1 MAQFSTS
8 RNKLLKNNND
18 TYEVVMVSGQAG
30 PSIYVPKGNLN
41 ASTDAFGR
49 LRISSPFTLF
59 DSSHRFSNNDLFNED
74 FTGTASTS
82 YNADQGLLDLTIGS
96 ASGDQVLRESV
107 KVFGY
112 QPGKS
117 LLVMNSFTMAT
128 PKENLRQRTGYFGT
142 ENGFFVE
149 VDGTDT
155 YLVKRSSVSGS
166 PVDTRLIQGSW
177 NVDNLD
183 GTGPSGLTLDISKS
197 QIFWCDIEWLGVG
210 SVRMGFII
218 NGQFVVCNVFHH
230 ANSIEGTYA
239 TTASLPL
246 RTEITNTGTTSGP
259 TTYKEICSTVIS
271 EGGYELAGRQREV
284 HTDITSRYDMATAGN
299 YYPVVS
305 IRLKTDKLDAIV
317 IPTAASVLGDGNG
330 INYHF
335 KMVAGGRV
343 EGGTWL
349 TEDSGTAVEYNL
361 TGVNFHESDGSGNL
375 IGRTL
380 VGGFL
385 NSSNQG
391 SPTIDILRNALFKFQ
406 LQRNTFTDSAE
417 SFTLAVASDT
427 NAYGVWGGVDWDEI
441 TR

>member
-8 RNKLLKNNND
+8 RNNLLKNNND

-59 DSSHRFSNNDLFNED
+59 DSTHRFNDNGLFFTD
-74 FTGTASTS
+74 LTGTA
-82 YNADQGLLDLTIGS
+82 NATHNANQGLVDLVIGS
-96 ASGDQVLRESV
+96 NSGDQVLRETK

-117 LLVMNSFTMAT
+117 LLIMNSFTMAT
-128 PKENLRQRTGYFGT
+128 PKENLRQRTGYFGS

-155 YLVKRSSVSGS
+155 YLVKRSSVTGS
-166 PVDTRLIQGSW
+166 TVDTRLIQGSW

-197 QIFWCDIEWLGVG
+197 QIMWCDIEWLGVG
-210 SVRMGFII
+210 SIRMGFVI
-218 NGQFVVCNVFHH
+218 NGQFILCNVFHH
-230 ANSIEGTYA
+230 ANSIEGTYS

-246 RTEITNTGTTSGP
+246 RTEITNTGNTSGAS
-259 TTYKEICSTVIS
+259 TYKEICSTVIS
-271 EGGYELAGRQREV
+271 EGGYILAGIQRAV
-284 HTDITSRYDMATAGN
+284 NTPITSRYDMATAGN

-305 IRLKTDKLDAIV
+305 LRLKTDKLDAIV
-317 IPTAASVLGDGNG
+317 IPSAASILGDGNG
-330 INYHF
+330 INYHY

-343 EGGTWL
+343 EGGTWVVD
-349 TEDSGTAVEYNL
+349 DSDGAVEYNI
-361 TGVNFHESDGSGNL
+361 TGVNFHESDGSGNT

-380 VGGFL
+380 VGGFF

-391 SPTIDILRNALFKFQ
+391 SPTVDILKQALFKFQ
-406 LQRNTFTDSAE
+406 LQRNSFTDSAE
-417 SFTLAVASDT
+417 TFTFAVAPDT
-427 NAYGVWGGVDWDEI
+427 SGYGVWGSLDWDEV

>member
-8 RNKLLKNNND
+8 RNSLLNNNND
-18 TYEVVMVSGQAG
+18 IYEVVMVSGQAG
-30 PSIYVPKGNLN
+30 PSIFVPKGNLN

-59 DSSHRFSNNDLFNED
+59 DSTHRFNDNDLYHSD
-74 FTGTASTS
+74 FTGTASAS
-82 YNADQGLLDLTIGS
+82 HNADQGLLDLTIGS
-96 ASGDQVLRESV
+96 ASGDQVLRESK

-117 LLVMNSFTMAT
+117 LLVMSSFTMAT

-183 GTGPSGLTLDISKS
+183 GTGPSGITLDISKS

-210 SVRMGFII
+210 SIRMGFII
-218 NGQFVVCNVFHH
+218 NGQFIVCNIFHH

-284 HTDITSRYDMATAGN
+284 NTPITSRYNMATAGN

-305 IRLKTDKLDAIV
+305 IRLKSDKLDAIV
-317 IPTAASVLGDGNG
+317 VPTASSILGDGNG

-343 EGGTWL
+343 EAGTWL
-349 TEDSGTAVEYNL
+349 TEDSAASVEYNL
-361 TGVNFHESDGSGNL
+361 TGVNFHESDGSGNP
-375 IGRTL
+375 IGRVL
-380 VGGFL
+380 AGGFL

-391 SPTIDILRNALFKFQ
+391 SPTIDVLRNALFKFQ
-406 LQRNTFTDSAE
+406 LERNTFTDSAE
-417 SFTLAVASDT
+417 TFTLAVASDT
-427 NAYGVWGGVDWDEI
+427 NGYGVWGALDWDEI

>member
-8 RNKLLKNNND
+8 RNKLLNNNND

-41 ASTDAFGR
+41 ASSDAFGR
-49 LRISSPFTLF
+49 LRVSEPFTLF
-59 DSSHRFSNNDLFNED
+59 DSNHRFSDNGLFNTD
-74 FTGTASTS
+74 LTGTASAT
-82 YNADQGLLDLTIGS
+82 YNANQGLVDLVIGS
-96 ASGDQVLRESV
+96 ADGDQVLRESV

-155 YLVKRSSVSGS
+155 YLVKRSSVSGA

-177 NVDNLD
+177 NVDNLN
-183 GTGPSGLTLDISKS
+183 GTGPSGITLDISKS
-197 QIFWCDIEWLGVG
+197 QIMWCDIEWLGVG
-210 SVRMGFII
+210 SIRMGFVI
-218 NGQFVVCNVFHH
+218 NGQFIVCHVFHH
-230 ANSIEGTYA
+230 ANLIEGTYS
-239 TTASLPL
+239 TTASLPI
-246 RTEITNTGTTSGP
+246 RTEITNTGITSGP
-259 TTYKEICSTVIS
+259 STYKEVCTTVIS
-271 EGGYELAGRQREV
+271 EGGYELSGRQREV
-284 HTDITSRYDMATAGN
+284 HTPITARYDMATAGN

-305 IRLKTDKLDAIV
+305 IRLKSNKLDAIV
-317 IPTAASVLGDGNG
+317 LPSAASILGDGNG
-330 INYHF
+330 INYHY

-349 TEDSGTAVEYNL
+349 TEDSAAAVEYNL
-361 TGVNFHESDGSGNL
+361 TGINFHESDGSGNK

-380 VGGFL
+380 AGGYP

-391 SPTIDILRNALFKFQ
+391 SPTIDILKDALFKFQ

-417 SFTLAVASDT
+417 TFTLAVASDT
-427 NAYGVWGGVDWDEI
+427 NGYGVWGGLDWDTV